1 MGLASQTRKWGASE
15 PRRPGAF
22 AGDSFDALTSVM
34 YFFPQRPHPTHR
46 HLAICLITLSHR
58 RSFTINK
65 PGRYRRLLPPST
77 QLAPGLG
84 GVASGAGRIDIIS
97 P

>member
-34 YFFPQRPHPTHR
+34 YFFLRND
-46 HLAICLITLSHR
+46 LIQHTV
-58 RSFTINK
+58 T
-65 PGRYRRLLPPST
+65 
-77 QLAPGLG
+77 
-84 GVASGAGRIDIIS
+84 S
-97 P
+97 PFI